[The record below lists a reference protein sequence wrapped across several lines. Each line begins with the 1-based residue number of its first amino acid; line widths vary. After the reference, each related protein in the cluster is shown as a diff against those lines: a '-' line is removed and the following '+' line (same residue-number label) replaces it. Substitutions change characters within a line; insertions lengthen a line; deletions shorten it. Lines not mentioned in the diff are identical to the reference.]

1 MRKPHR
7 LVADDGSTETE
18 VGGTDAGEDQSPS
31 RLCCGRGSACWQL
44 RGSPNDAITHR
55 LETSRPTVLLWRNW
69 FNHPNVKKWLVKH
82 PRFHLHLIP
91 TTPSWLN
98 LVERWVGEIT
108 RTRIRRG
115 VFTSVPELVAAS
127 DEFIRLNNK
136 HPKPFVRTKT
146 VDDILKKVTHVKP
159 FLRHHTEM
167 FLTGIYLIFWSLESI
182 PFLWLLM
189 AY

>member
-1 MRKPHR
+1 M
-7 LVADDGSTETE
+7 
-18 VGGTDAGEDQSPS
+18 DAGEDQSPS
-31 RLCCGRGSACWQL
+31 GLCCGRGPACWRP
-44 RGSPNDAITHR
+44 RGSPNNAIAHR

-91 TTPSWLN
+91 TSPSWLN

-136 HPKPFVRTKT
+136 NPKPFVWTKT
-146 VDDILKKVTHVKP
+146 VDDILKKVTHCKAVFETP
-159 FLRHHTEM
+159 H
-167 FLTGIYLIFWSLESI
+167 
-182 PFLWLLM
+182 
-189 AY
+189 